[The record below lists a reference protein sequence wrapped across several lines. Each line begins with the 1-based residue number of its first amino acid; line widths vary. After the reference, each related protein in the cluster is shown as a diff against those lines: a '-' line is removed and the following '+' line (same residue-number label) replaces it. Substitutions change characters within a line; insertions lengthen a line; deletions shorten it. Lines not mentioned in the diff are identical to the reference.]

1 MLKRLL
7 KSLVFKKI
15 ARARYKGSDKDKF
28 FDRLVLISKYFKKS
42 HVDYVYVNY
51 SRGGGSSPGI
61 GENYSKDFASEHRTP
76 FRNSFHV
83 DF

>member
-15 ARARYKGSDKDKF
+15 YKGSDKDKF

-61 GENYSKDFASEHRTP
+61 GEYYSKDFASEHRTP

-83 DF
+83 DI